1 MSGFLIVKNK
11 ANGVESKYTKEQWD
25 KLTPKQKK
33 IFNVKS
39 IPTPKEVL
47 DLEAEQK
54 AAQDQAKTETGQKST
69 QIENAPENNPQTKKR
84 ATNKKKQ
91 QNNTGN

>member
-69 QIENAPENNPQTKKR
+69 QVEKAPENTTKKKR
-84 ATNKKKQ
+84 TVKTKE
-91 QNNTGN
+91 NNTGNQK